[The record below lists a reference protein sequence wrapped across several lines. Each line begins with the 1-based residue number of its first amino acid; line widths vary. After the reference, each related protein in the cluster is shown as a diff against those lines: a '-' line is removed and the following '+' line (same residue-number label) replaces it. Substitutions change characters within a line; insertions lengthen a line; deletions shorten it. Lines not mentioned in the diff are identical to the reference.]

1 MSLVR
6 TVTGDVDADSLGLTL
21 PHEHLYLSMWEA
33 QGSGSMLQLADEAV
47 LLKELEAFR
56 ACGGTCLVDQTPRGC
71 GRDPARVK
79 RLAEMS
85 GLAIVMGCGWYTE
98 PYYPPCD
105 DLPRRPVESIA
116 GQLLAEIHDGLDG
129 TDVRPG
135 MIGEI
140 GVAGG
145 WITPLEERVHRAA
158 ARAQVR
164 SGLPLATH
172 TVSREVG
179 GRQLELFQEE
189 GVDLS
194 RVCIGHCDS
203 QPYLDYCLSIIER
216 GAYMAFD
223 NLGLQMGDL
232 EERIAGLVMELARR
246 GHSDRVLLSHDVG
259 QTAELR
265 CFGGRG
271 YTYLV
276 ETFLPRLRAAG
287 ASEDLIT
294 TLTVLNPRAFLSVS

>member
-1 MSLVR
+1 M
-6 TVTGDVDADSLGLTL
+6 
-21 PHEHLYLSMWEA
+21 
-33 QGSGSMLQLADEAV
+33 
-47 LLKELEAFR
+47 
-56 ACGGTCLVDQTPRGC
+56 
-71 GRDPARVK
+71 
-79 RLAEMS
+79 
-85 GLAIVMGCGWYTE
+85 
-98 PYYPPCD
+98 
-105 DLPRRPVESIA
+105 
-116 GQLLAEIHDGLDG
+116 
-129 TDVRPG
+129 
-135 MIGEI
+135 
-140 GVAGG
+140 
-145 WITPLEERVHRAA
+145 
-158 ARAQVR
+158 R

-172 TVSREVG
+172 TVSRDVG
-179 GRQLELFQEE
+179 GRQLDLFQEE

-203 QPYLDYCLSIIER
+203 QPYPGYCLSIIER

-246 GHSDRVLLSHDVG
+246 GYSDRVLLSHDVG

-287 ASEDLIT
+287 ASEELIT

>member
-1 MSLVR
+1 
-6 TVTGDVDADSLGLTL
+6 
-21 PHEHLYLSMWEA
+21 
-33 QGSGSMLQLADEAV
+33 
-47 LLKELEAFR
+47 
-56 ACGGTCLVDQTPRGC
+56 
-71 GRDPARVK
+71 
-79 RLAEMS
+79 
-85 GLAIVMGCGWYTE
+85 MGCGWYTE
-98 PYYPPCD
+98 PYYPPFD
-105 DLPRRPVESIA
+105 DLARRSVESIA
-116 GQLLAEIHDGLDG
+116 EQLLAEIREGLDS

-135 MIGEI
+135 LIGEI

-179 GRQLELFQEE
+179 GCQLDLFEEE
-189 GVDLS
+189 GVELT

-203 QPYLDYCLSIIER
+203 QPYLDYCLSIVER
-216 GAYMAFD
+216 GAFLAFD
-223 NLGLQMGDL
+223 NIGLQMGDL

-246 GHSDRVLLSHDVG
+246 GHAERVLLSHDVG

-265 CFGGRG
+265 RFGGRG
-271 YTYLV
+271 FTYLA
-276 ETFLPRLRAAG
+276 ETFLPRLRTAG
-287 ASEDLIT
+287 ASEDLIA